1 VALGLVLI
9 IIGLIFLAESLGIT
23 DAGIRELWPL
33 VLIGLGLLIVYER
46 ARRWHR
52 TR

>member
-9 IIGLIFLAESLGIT
+9 IIGLIFLAESLGVT
-23 DAGIRELWPL
+23 DAGIRQLWPL
-33 VLIGLGLLIVYER
+33 ILIGVGLLILYER
-46 ARRWHR
+46 ARHWHR